1 MNVLITG
8 VAGFIGS
15 SLAIKL
21 MNNNKFNIYG
31 VDNLFSGTKKNIPKK
46 INWKFIDIRNINN
59 FKKIPKKFD
68 IIVHAAAQTSGEKSF
83 SIPSYDFETNVLGTC
98 NVYHFAKMCNA
109 KLMINLS
116 SMSVYGS
123 PKRKKSVNEKHELKP
138 ISVYGNSKLAAE
150 KMLKVL
156 FEQHKIPVVNLRLF
170 NVYGPGQNLNNLQQG
185 MLSIYLYYLLYK
197 KKILVKGSLNRIR
210 DFIYIDDVLNA
221 IYSII
226 KKKPYLSETFNISS
240 KTKIDVKSLIKL
252 LKKNFNINKSIAV
265 VKKTPGDIFGF
276 SGNNDKFRRKYN
288 WKPAFSIE
296 EGIKK
301 LSRHYQ
307 I

>member
-1 MNVLITG
+1 
-8 VAGFIGS
+8 
-15 SLAIKL
+15 
-21 MNNNKFNIYG
+21 
-31 VDNLFSGTKKNIPKK
+31 
-46 INWKFIDIRNINN
+46 
-59 FKKIPKKFD
+59 
-68 IIVHAAAQTSGEKSF
+68 
-83 SIPSYDFETNVLGTC
+83 
-98 NVYHFAKMCNA
+98 MCNA

-226 KKKPYLSETFNISS
+226 KKKPYLSVTFNISS